1 MSEAE
6 KNQDSEQEQDEAPK
20 KASPLPFIM
29 VMVVLSLVAVGS
41 GWFVAGLLQPPE
53 MDKAATSEPASDEP
67 ASEDEPEEEVAEEE
81 GEGEPDP
88 AAILLDPIIVALQRS
103 ENTFIR
109 IELAIIPQRGAEISD
124 QESRLRIGSDV
135 AAFVQTLQLHQIL
148 GPTGY
153 LHLREDLLDR
163 ARLVTDGQVKDV
175 LIVSMVA
182 E

>member
-6 KNQDSEQEQDEAPK
+6 KNQESEVEQDEAPK
-20 KASPLPFIM
+20 KESPLPFIM

-41 GWFVAGLLQPPE
+41 GWYLTSLLQPPKME
-53 MDKAATSEPASDEP
+53 KAAKTQTANEEPVA
-67 ASEDEPEEEVAEEE
+67 EDDAEEEVAEDEE
-81 GEGEPDP
+81 DSEPDP

-109 IELAIIPQRGAEISD
+109 IELALIPNRGAEIGD

-153 LHLREDLLDR
+153 LHLRDDLLDR